1 MKNMKKTAAVLA
13 MLFLV
18 SQPVVARA
26 DALSADQGSRV
37 TTETVDD
44 QTGAPAKREALL
56 TDEGILAGPVAEA
69 VLREIE
75 EETDPV
81 AEARQAVVDYALQF
95 VGNPYAYGGTSLT
108 DGVDCSGFVQQVYA
122 HFGYELSHST
132 YTQIDE
138 GVGVSYEEAEP
149 GDLILYWGHVALY
162 MGDGKIVHAKDYGYG
177 IVAGEEATYCPI
189 IAVRRIIAG

>member
-1 MKNMKKTAAVLA
+1 

-18 SQPVVARA
+18 SQPVAVRA
-26 DALSADQGSRV
+26 DALSADQGSRA
-37 TTETVDD
+37 T
-44 QTGAPAKREALL
+44 TGAADGKASAGAQRVALL
-56 TDEGILAGPVAEA
+56 TEEPGAMRSVAEA
-69 VLREIE
+69 VLKEKDPETILAE
-75 EETDPV
+75 E
-81 AEARQAVVDYALQF
+81 RQAVVDYALQF

-122 HFGYELSHST
+122 HFGYALSHST

-138 GVGVSYEEAEP
+138 GIGVSYEEAEP

-177 IVAGEEATYCPI
+177 IVAGEDADYNPI
-189 IAVRRIIAG
+189 IAVRRIIY